1 MGKIISLANQKGGV
15 GKTTT
20 TVNLA
25 ASLAVLEKRVLIVDA
40 DPQANASSSF
50 GYDVR
55 RLEHPDKTVYE
66 CLLGTIDPHEV
77 IESMQTLRLNEK
89 SPIIYD
95 LFAEFDTPENS
106 KNRLDYEEFVDLLSQ
121 KLSDKDSQKSIER
134 VYEAFLGESNKD
146 TIDFEVIKKVAK
158 DVGDDITDEQIRAML
173 ERCAKNGKD
182 MTFEEFYEVMTKKVN
197 L

>member
-1 MGKIISLANQKGGV
+1 MKSMNPVLSRKELG
-15 GKTTT
+15 
-20 TVNLA
+20 
-25 ASLAVLEKRVLIVDA
+25 AVKKM
-40 DPQANASSSF
+40 F
-50 GYDVR
+50 
-55 RLEHPDKTVYE
+55 RLFQDRN
-66 CLLGTIDPHEV
+66 GTIDPHEV
-77 IESMQTLRLNEK
+77 ITSMQTLRLNEK

-106 KNRLDYEEFVDLLSQ
+106 KNRLDYEEFVDILSQ

-146 TIDFEVIKKVAK
+146 TIDFDVIKKVAQ

-182 MTFEEFYEVMTKKVN
+182 MTFEEFYEAMTKKVN
-197 L
+197 M

>member
-1 MGKIISLANQKGGV
+1 MNPVLSRKELG
-15 GKTTT
+15 
-20 TVNLA
+20 
-25 ASLAVLEKRVLIVDA
+25 AVKKM
-40 DPQANASSSF
+40 F
-50 GYDVR
+50 
-55 RLEHPDKTVYE
+55 RLFQDHN
-66 CLLGTIDPHEV
+66 GTIDPHEV
-77 IESMQTLRLNEK
+77 ITSMQTLRLNEK

-106 KNRLDYEEFVDLLSQ
+106 KNRLDYEEFVDILSQ

-146 TIDFEVIKKVAK
+146 TIDFDVIKKVAQ

-182 MTFEEFYEVMTKKVN
+182 MTFEEFYAVMTKQVPA
-197 L
+197 

>member
-1 MGKIISLANQKGGV
+1 MKSMNPVLSRKELG
-15 GKTTT
+15 
-20 TVNLA
+20 
-25 ASLAVLEKRVLIVDA
+25 AVKKM
-40 DPQANASSSF
+40 F
-50 GYDVR
+50 
-55 RLEHPDKTVYE
+55 RLFQDHN
-66 CLLGTIDPHEV
+66 GTIDPHEV
-77 IESMQTLRLNEK
+77 ITSMQTLRLNEK

-106 KNRLDYEEFVDLLSQ
+106 KNRLDYEEFVDILSQ

-146 TIDFEVIKKVAK
+146 TIDFDVIKKVAR

-197 L
+197 M